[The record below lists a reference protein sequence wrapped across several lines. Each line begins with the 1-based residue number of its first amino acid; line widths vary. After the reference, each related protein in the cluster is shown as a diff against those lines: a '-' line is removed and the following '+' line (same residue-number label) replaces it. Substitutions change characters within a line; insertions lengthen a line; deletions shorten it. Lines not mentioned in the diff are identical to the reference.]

1 MESNNKKITLFRLS
15 WPIFIETALFMTLGF
30 VDVFV
35 MSRYN
40 DLAASA
46 VNTANQAV
54 SICTLVFTVLSTA
67 SAVLI
72 SQNLGA
78 KKRTEASRV
87 AALSITFNLLLGI
100 IISAALVL
108 FSTPILTL
116 IGARGEVLRFADE
129 YLKIVGGFLF
139 TQGLL
144 NALSAI
150 IRNHGLT
157 KVSMYVTVI
166 MNIINTVLDVVFV
179 LGLFG
184 APQLGVK
191 GVAIA
196 TSLSR
201 VVGVTV
207 LLIVLF
213 TVVEKPS
220 IFKLLK
226 PFPFKDMWL
235 LLKIGVPSA
244 FESFNYNISQIVVT
258 SIVLNCLTETELITK
273 TYISNISMFFYIF
286 SVSIGQASQIMTGHL
301 CGAKKYDEAYKSA
314 LRAFR
319 FALIIAMCL
328 EFIGII
334 FRYDLVGLFTQN
346 QAVIELGAS
355 LILLNIFVELGRTT
369 NLTIINSLRGAGDVF
384 FPTGVAIF
392 SMWIVSTLGSYV
404 LAVPLG
410 LGLQGLWIAFAA
422 DECLRGILMLWR
434 WKKGK
439 WKSKVL
445 V

>member
-1 MESNNKKITLFRLS
+1 MKKITLFSLA

-35 MSRYN
+35 LSRYN

-46 VNTANQAV
+46 VNTANQAI

-78 KKRTEASRV
+78 GKRQEASRI
-87 AALSITFNLLLGI
+87 AALSITFNLLIGI
-100 IISAALVL
+100 VISLALL
-108 FSTPILTL
+108 IFSKPILAF
-116 IGARGEVLRFADE
+116 IGAQGEVLQFADE
-129 YLKIVGGFLF
+129 YMKIVGGFLF

-150 IRNHGLT
+150 IRNHGYT
-157 KVSMYVTVI
+157 KPPMYVTVV
-166 MNIINTVLDVVFV
+166 MNIINTVLDVIFV
-179 LGLFG
+179 LGLLG

-191 GVAIA
+191 GAAIA

-201 VVGVTV
+201 VVGVIA
-207 LLIVLF
+207 LAIVVF
-213 TVVEKPS
+213 TLVEKPS

-226 PFPFKDMWL
+226 PFPFKDMWQ

-258 SIVLNCLTETELITK
+258 SIVLNCLSDTELITK

-301 CGAKKYDEAYKSA
+301 CGAKKYDEAYKSG
-314 LRAFR
+314 LKAFR
-319 FALIIAMCL
+319 CAFIIAMCL
-328 EFIGII
+328 EVVGII
-334 FRYDLVGLFTQN
+334 FRYNLIGLFTDN
-346 QAVIELGAS
+346 QAVIEMGAN
-355 LILLNIFVELGRTT
+355 LIILTIFVEMGRTT
-369 NLTIINSLRGAGDVF
+369 NLTIINALRGAGDVF

-392 SMWIVSTLGSYV
+392 SMWIVSTLGSYL

-410 LGLQGLWIAFAA
+410 LGLNGLWIAFAA

-439 WKSKVL
+439 WRSKVL

>member
-1 MESNNKKITLFRLS
+1 MKKITLFSLA

-35 MSRYN
+35 LTRYN
-40 DLAASA
+40 HLAASA
-46 VNTANQAV
+46 VNTANQAI

-78 KKRTEASRV
+78 GKRQEASRI
-87 AALSITFNLLLGI
+87 AALSITFNLLIGI
-100 IISAALVL
+100 VISLALL
-108 FSTPILTL
+108 IFSKPILAF
-116 IGARGEVLRFADE
+116 IGAQGEVLQFADE
-129 YLKIVGGFLF
+129 YMKIVGGFLF

-150 IRNHGLT
+150 IRNHGYT
-157 KVSMYVTVI
+157 KPPMYVTVV
-166 MNIINTVLDVVFV
+166 MNIINTVLDVIFV
-179 LGLFG
+179 LGLLG

-191 GVAIA
+191 GAAIA

-201 VVGVTV
+201 VVGVIA
-207 LLIVLF
+207 LAIVVF
-213 TVVEKPS
+213 TLVEKPS

-226 PFPFKDMWL
+226 PFPFKDMWQ

-258 SIVLNCLTETELITK
+258 SIVLNCLSDTELITK

-301 CGAKKYDEAYKSA
+301 CGAKKYDEAYKSG
-314 LRAFR
+314 LKAFR
-319 FALIIAMCL
+319 CAFIIAMCL
-328 EFIGII
+328 EIVGII
-334 FRYDLVGLFTQN
+334 FRYNLIGLFTDN
-346 QAVIELGAS
+346 QAVIEMGAN
-355 LILLNIFVELGRTT
+355 LIILTIFVEMGRTT
-369 NLTIINSLRGAGDVF
+369 NLTIINALRGAGDVF

-392 SMWIVSTLGSYV
+392 SMWIVSTLGSYL

-410 LGLQGLWIAFAA
+410 LGLNGLWIAFAA

-439 WKSKVL
+439 WRSKVL

>member
-1 MESNNKKITLFRLS
+1 MKKITLFSLA

-35 MSRYN
+35 LSRYN

-46 VNTANQAV
+46 VNTANQAI

-78 KKRTEASRV
+78 GKRQEASRI
-87 AALSITFNLLLGI
+87 AALSITFNLLIGI
-100 IISAALVL
+100 VISLALL
-108 FSTPILTL
+108 IFSKPILAF
-116 IGARGEVLRFADE
+116 IGAQGEVLQFADE
-129 YLKIVGGFLF
+129 YMKIVGGFLF

-150 IRNHGLT
+150 IRNHGYT
-157 KVSMYVTVI
+157 KPPMYVTVV
-166 MNIINTVLDVVFV
+166 MNIINTVLDVIFV
-179 LGLFG
+179 LGLLG

-191 GVAIA
+191 GAAIA

-201 VVGVTV
+201 VVGVIA
-207 LLIVLF
+207 LAIVVF
-213 TVVEKPS
+213 TLVEKPS

-226 PFPFKDMWL
+226 PFPFKDMWQ

-258 SIVLNCLTETELITK
+258 SIVLNCLSDTELITK

-301 CGAKKYDEAYKSA
+301 CGAKKYDEAYKSG
-314 LRAFR
+314 LKAFR
-319 FALIIAMCL
+319 CAFIIAMCL
-328 EFIGII
+328 EIVGII
-334 FRYDLVGLFTQN
+334 FRYNLIGLFTDN
-346 QAVIELGAS
+346 QAVIEMGAN
-355 LILLNIFVELGRTT
+355 LIILTIFVEMGRTT
-369 NLTIINSLRGAGDVF
+369 NLTIINALRGAGDVF

-392 SMWIVSTLGSYV
+392 SMWIVSTLGSYL

-410 LGLQGLWIAFAA
+410 LGLNGLWIAFAA

-439 WKSKVL
+439 WRSKVL

>member
-1 MESNNKKITLFRLS
+1 MKKITLFSLA

-35 MSRYN
+35 LSRYN

-46 VNTANQAV
+46 VNTANQAI

-78 KKRTEASRV
+78 GKRQEASRI
-87 AALSITFNLLLGI
+87 AALSITFNLLIGI
-100 IISAALVL
+100 VISLALL
-108 FSTPILTL
+108 IFSKPILAF
-116 IGARGEVLRFADE
+116 IGAQGEVLQFADE
-129 YLKIVGGFLF
+129 YMKIVGGFLF

-150 IRNHGLT
+150 IRNHGYT
-157 KVSMYVTVI
+157 KPPMYVTVV
-166 MNIINTVLDVVFV
+166 MNIINTVLDVIFV
-179 LGLFG
+179 LGLLG

-191 GVAIA
+191 GAAIA

-201 VVGVTV
+201 VVGVIA
-207 LLIVLF
+207 LAIVVF
-213 TVVEKPS
+213 TLVEKPS

-226 PFPFKDMWL
+226 PFPFKDMWQ

-258 SIVLNCLTETELITK
+258 SIVLNCLSDTELITK

-301 CGAKKYDEAYKSA
+301 CGAKKYDEAYKSG
-314 LRAFR
+314 LKAFR
-319 FALIIAMCL
+319 CAFIIAMCL
-328 EFIGII
+328 EIVGII
-334 FRYDLVGLFTQN
+334 FRYNLIGLFTDN
-346 QAVIELGAS
+346 QAVIEMGAN
-355 LILLNIFVELGRTT
+355 LIILTIFVEMGRTT
-369 NLTIINSLRGAGDVF
+369 NLTIINALRGAGDVF

-392 SMWIVSTLGSYV
+392 SMWIVSTLGSYL

-410 LGLQGLWIAFAA
+410 LGLNGLWIAFAA

-439 WKSKVL
+439 WKSKAL

>member
-1 MESNNKKITLFRLS
+1 MKKGEKKITLFSLS

-35 MSRYN
+35 LSRYN
-40 DLAASA
+40 DLAASS
-46 VNTANQAV
+46 VNTANQAI

-78 KKRTEASRV
+78 GKRKEASRI
-87 AALSITFNLLLGI
+87 AALSITFNLLLGL
-100 IISAALVL
+100 IISAALIL

-116 IGARGEVLRFADE
+116 IGAYGEVLQFADE

-150 IRNHGLT
+150 IRNHGRT
-157 KVSMYVTVI
+157 KTTMYVTVV
-166 MNIINTVLDVVFV
+166 MNVINTVLDVVFV

-184 APQLGVK
+184 APQLGVT

-201 VVGVTV
+201 VVGVIV

-213 TVVEKPS
+213 TTIEKPS

-244 FESFNYNISQIVVT
+244 FETFNYNISQIVVT

-273 TYISNISMFFYIF
+273 TYISNITMFFYIF

-301 CGAKKYDEAYKSA
+301 CGAKKYDQAYKSA

-319 FALIIAMCL
+319 FALIIAICL
-328 EFIGII
+328 EFLGII
-334 FRYDLVGLFTQN
+334 FRYDLVGMFTQN

-355 LILLNIFVELGRTT
+355 LIILNIFVELGRTT
-369 NLTIINSLRGAGDVF
+369 NLTIINSLRGAGDVV

-392 SMWIVSTLGSYV
+392 SMWIVSTLGSYI
-404 LAVPLG
+404 LAVSFG
-410 LGLQGLWIAFAA
+410 LGLRGLWIAFAA

-439 WKSKVL
+439 WKTKVL

>member
-46 VNTANQAV
+46 VNTANQTV

>member
-346 QAVIELGAS
+346 QAAIELGAS

>member
-301 CGAKKYDEAYKSA
+301 CGAKKYDEACKSA